1 MLKANSPIV
10 TELIAFSYA
19 SLRHGFTLEPHLHH
33 YFQLDVV
40 MGGSVTIR
48 TDGMEAVRARTAD
61 ALLIPP
67 LVRHGYESATG
78 FRQGSFK
85 FHLASWCW
93 PMVGSRPLRLRI
105 PRPLLQLID

>member
-1 MLKANSPIV
+1 MLKANSLIV

-19 SLRHGFTLEPHLHH
+19 SLPRGFTLEPHLHH
-33 YFQLDVV
+33 FFQLDVV
-40 MGGSVTIR
+40 MGGNVTIR
-48 TDGMEAVRARTAD
+48 IEGKEDVRARAGD

-93 PMVGSRPLRLRI
+93 PMVGSRPLRLRV
-105 PRPLLQLID
+105 PPPL